1 MTDLSDLPEIINPER
16 AGESHAVAAVP
27 AAAAEL
33 LKVDLQAVALAHFGD
48 WRANVAHVRN
58 TLSLAVFDVSTA
70 SKLAEVRTLRQRL
83 IGGPRAEVR
92 KVATALKSRLAAVS
106 KAVGAEAEEA
116 VAAYDGLEPLIT
128 PQIDAGQLKLDEEKA
143 ERERLAEE
151 RRQAIAAE
159 QAEISGFLVYAK
171 TTAGMT
177 AERVAQGIQR
187 LEALTFGDGEWLD
200 PAAAALVQQQTLA
213 GMREVLTKLQAEEA
227 AAAAL
232 EAQRA
237 ENERIAAALAAQL
250 AEVER
255 QTAALKAEQARI
267 QGLNDR
273 IDAIHAAANSFNDQ
287 TAAADIYEALVALTA
302 LDTSEAQF
310 QEFTALAWAAQ
321 DRALAVLQDLHF
333 KAVEREEAQRA
344 SEPAAPPV
352 AVDANDPKA
361 RDGVAENP
369 VQQQPDVVAGEAA
382 AEHGAGAD
390 LVPPGVSQECAPAA
404 TAFVMVVHSDD
415 SKSVMDELSAP
426 ADAPADTPL
435 LRGELGSI
443 DCGIRIVSE
452 PEPADPIRAL
462 LDHIDAAFTGRFP
475 SHPKPD
481 QSWWATLRTLRNN
494 VGA

>member
-1 MTDLSDLPEIINPER
+1 MTDLLDLPPIGDVAEAEAAPV
-16 AGESHAVAAVP
+16 HAIAAVP

-33 LKVDLQAVALAHFGD
+33 VKVDLQAVALAHFGD
-48 WRANVAHVRN
+48 WKSDVATVRK
-58 TLSLAVFDVSTA
+58 SLTDTVLDVSTA
-70 SKLAEVRTLRQRL
+70 SKLTEARSLRQRL
-83 IGGPRAEVR
+83 IGGPRADVR
-92 KVATALKSRLAAVS
+92 KVEKALKSRLAAVS
-106 KAVGAEAEEA
+106 RAVGAEADEA

-128 PQIDAGQLKLDEEKA
+128 PQIDAGQAKLDAEKA

-171 TTAGMT
+171 STEGMT

-200 PAAAALVQQQTLA
+200 PAAAALVQQQTIA
-213 GMREVLTKLQAEEA
+213 GMREVLAKLQAEEA

-237 ENERIAAALAAQL
+237 ENDRLAAALAAQQ
-250 AEVER
+250 AEIAR
-255 QTAALKAEQARI
+255 QAAELKAEQDRI
-267 QGLNDR
+267 QGLKNR
-273 IDAIHAAANSFNDQ
+273 IAAIHAAANSFNDQ
-287 TAAADIYEALVALTA
+287 TPAADIYEAQVALTA

-344 SEPAAPPV
+344 SAPAAPPV
-352 AVDANDPKA
+352 AADANEPKA
-361 RDGVAENP
+361 QDGVAENP

-404 TAFVMVVHSDD
+404 TA
-415 SKSVMDELSAP
+415 SAP
-426 ADAPADTPL
+426 TKPAVDFA
-435 LRGELGSI
+435 
-443 DCGIRIVSE
+443 E

-462 LDHIDAAFTGRFP
+462 LEHIDTAFTGRFP
-475 SHPKPD
+475 SHPKPE

-494 VGA
+494 VATTA